1 MSISNRVVKLERFRA
16 ELDRS
21 RALNEERRLASSEGD
36 QRRLLV
42 HYSDEELDQI
52 IFEDCGIKN
61 ASALPDE
68 ELRRLVN
75 R

>member
-68 ELRRLVN
+68 ELRRLAT

>member
-1 MSISNRVVKLERFRA
+1 MSINNRVVKLERFRA
-16 ELDRS
+16 ELERS
-21 RALNEERRLASSEGD
+21 RALKEERRLASSEGD
-36 QRRLLV
+36 LRRLLV
-42 HYSDEELDQI
+42 YYSDEELDQI

-68 ELRRLVN
+68 ELRRIIN